1 MLPKSNIEILT
12 LLFQICNLMY
22 YRYLGKMNNSYT
34 GVINKNIYLYTFIVS
49 IEFGFQFR
57 YLVSYFKH

>member
-1 MLPKSNIEILT
+1 
-12 LLFQICNLMY
+12 
-22 YRYLGKMNNSYT
+22 MNNSYT

-57 YLVSYFKH
+57 YLVSYFKHWELHYIPIIKHILKIMIQLKITWEK